1 VNKVAVKEFERELCK
16 KSKTVAKTPKYTPPN
31 SEHQL
36 NSENKHKVT
45 KNGRD
50 QSVTLLGLCRFEL
63 STELKVTSELPRHK
77 WRELPESS
85 LHLASP
91 PTLRREEGGAKQA
104 TAGGT
109 HPARFKR
116 TREALKSRSKVKLQ
130 KGQ

>member
-85 LHLASP
+85 PHLASP
-91 PTLRREEGGAKQA
+91 PTLGRVEEVEGETGYH
-104 TAGGT
+104 GW
-109 HPARFKR
+109 HPPC
-116 TREALKSRSKVKLQ
+116 AL
-130 KGQ
+130 